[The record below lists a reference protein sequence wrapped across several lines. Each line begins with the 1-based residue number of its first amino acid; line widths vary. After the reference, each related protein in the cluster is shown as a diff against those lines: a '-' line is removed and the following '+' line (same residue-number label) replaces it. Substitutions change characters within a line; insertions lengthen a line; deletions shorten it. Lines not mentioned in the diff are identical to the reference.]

1 MLRGSM
7 ISPWVVDVYLLM
19 NEFSFELQMETI
31 LMLMSFA
38 VLLCYVSC
46 GEKNH

>member
-1 MLRGSM
+1 M
-7 ISPWVVDVYLLM
+7 WVYDKPVDSGYLPF
-19 NEFSFELQMETI
+19 NYINDFSFELQMETI

-46 GEKNH
+46 WKKIH